1 VKATLRHVA
10 LLRGINVGGK
20 NMLPMK
26 ELVKVF
32 VAAGC
37 GDVMTYIQSGNVVFS
52 ASAKVVEGLG
62 SFVASRVEKQFGLRI
77 PVVLRTAAEME
88 AVIRGNPFLAAGV
101 GEEMLH
107 VCFLADL
114 PDADSVAGLDAGRS
128 APDEFAVVGREI
140 YMCLAN
146 GVSGT
151 KLTNAYF
158 DSKLKTVS
166 TMRNWRTVLKLGEM
180 VAGQKQATAGSG
192 GESKAAVEK
201 QVSPLRYSQVRE
213 QLRSK

>member
-1 VKATLRHVA
+1 VIKGMKILPRHVA

-26 ELVKVF
+26 ALARMF

-37 GDVMTYIQSGNVVFS
+37 EDVTTYIQSGNVIFS
-52 ASAKVVEGLG
+52 AEAKVVAGLG
-62 SFVASRVEKQFGLRI
+62 SLIPAQVEEQFGLRA
-77 PVVLRTAAEME
+77 PVVLRTAAKLKK
-88 AVIRGNPFLAAGV
+88 VIRSNPFLQAGAA
-101 GEEMLH
+101 EELILY
-107 VCFLADL
+107 VAFLADRPNAGL
-114 PDADSVAGLDAGRS
+114 VAGLDAGRS

-140 YMCLAN
+140 YMRLVK

-166 TMRNWRTVLKLGEM
+166 TIRNWRTVLKLAAM
-180 VAGQKQATAGSG
+180 MTA
-192 GESKAAVEK
+192 A
-201 QVSPLRYSQVRE
+201 
-213 QLRSK
+213 